1 MKKII
6 MVSMLILTVLFTGC
20 GKEKEVEELFKDPTV
35 EEVQSIEERIKE
47 KNDYIKEIVNKQLEG
62 LDYEIAIN
70 PGVVNVVINSED
82 KTLKK
87 EIEQQIEGED
97 FIKTRTNMAQ
107 WSGEVKEKVKNKYKE
122 SITVYY
128 YYSVGDYLYINS
140 HDGFVTTTYLDY
152 CR

>member
-6 MVSMLILTVLFTGC
+6 MVPMLILTVLFIGC

-35 EEVQSIEERIKE
+35 EEVQSIEERNKE
-47 KNDYIKEIVNKQLEG
+47 KSEYIKEIVNKQLSE
-62 LDYEIAIN
+62 LNYEITIN
-70 PGVVNVVINSED
+70 PSVVSVTINNED
-82 KTLKK
+82 ETLKE

-107 WSGEVKEKVKNKYKE
+107 WSGEVKEKVKKKYKE
-122 SITVYY
+122 DITVYY

>member
-6 MVSMLILTVLFTGC
+6 MVSMLMLTVLFTGC
-20 GKEKEVEELFKDPTV
+20 GKGKDVEELFKNPTA

-47 KNDYIKEIVNKQLEG
+47 ENDYIKESVNKQLEG
-62 LDYEIAIN
+62 LDYEITIN

-82 KTLKK
+82 ETLKK
-87 EIEQQIEGED
+87 EIEQQLEGKD

-107 WSGEVKEKVKNKYKE
+107 WSGEVKEKVKNKFKE

>member
-6 MVSMLILTVLFTGC
+6 MLSMLILTVLFTGC

-82 KTLKK
+82 ETLKK

-107 WSGEVKEKVKNKYKE
+107 WSGEVKEKVKKK
-122 SITVYY
+122 
-128 YYSVGDYLYINS
+128 
-140 HDGFVTTTYLDY
+140 
-152 CR
+152 

>member
-6 MVSMLILTVLFTGC
+6 IASILMLTVLFVGC
-20 GKEKEVEELFKDPTV
+20 GKEVEELFKDPTA

-47 KNDYIKEIVNKQLEG
+47 KNDYIKEIVNKQLKG
-62 LDYEIAIN
+62 LDYEITIN
-70 PGVVNVVINSED
+70 PSVVSVTINNED
-82 KTLKK
+82 ETLKK
-87 EIEQQIEGED
+87 EIEQQIEGKD

>member
-6 MVSMLILTVLFTGC
+6 MVSILMLTVLFTGC
-20 GKEKEVEELFKDPTV
+20 GKEKEVEELFKEPTS
-35 EEVQSIEERIKE
+35 EEIQSMEERNKE
-47 KNDYIKEIVNKQLEG
+47 KSEYIKEIVDKQLVE
-62 LDYEIAIN
+62 LNYEITIN
-70 PGVVNVVINSED
+70 PSVVSVTINNED
-82 KTLKK
+82 ETLKK
-87 EIEQQIEGED
+87 EIEQQIEGKD

-122 SITVYY
+122 NITVYY

>member
-6 MVSMLILTVLFTGC
+6 MVSMLMLTVLFTGC

-35 EEVQSIEERIKE
+35 EEVQSIEERNKE
-47 KNDYIKEIVNKQLEG
+47 KSEYIKEIVNKQLEG
-62 LDYEIAIN
+62 LEYEIAIN

-82 KTLKK
+82 ETLKK
-87 EIEQQIEGED
+87 EIEQQVEGKD
-97 FIKTRTNMAQ
+97 FIKTRNNMAQ
-107 WSGEVKEKVKNKYKE
+107 WSGEIKEKVKNKYKE

>member
-20 GKEKEVEELFKDPTV
+20 GKEKEVEELFRDPTV
-35 EEVQSIEERIKE
+35 EEIQSIEATNKE
-47 KNDYIKEIVNKQLEG
+47 KGEYIKEIVNKQLEG
-62 LDYEIAIN
+62 LNYEITVNPGAVSVAIN
-70 PGVVNVVINSED
+70 SNDE
-82 KTLKK
+82 TLKK

-97 FIKTRTNMAQ
+97 FIKTRDNMAQ
-107 WSGEVKEKVKNKYKE
+107 WSGEVKEKMRKKYKE
-122 SITVYY
+122 DIVVYY

>member
-1 MKKII
+1 MRKII
-6 MVSMLILTVLFTGC
+6 MASMLILTVLFTGC
-20 GKEKEVEELFKDPTV
+20 GKEKEVEELFKEPTA
-35 EEVQSIEERIKE
+35 EEVQSIEERNKE
-47 KNDYIKEIVNKQLEG
+47 KSEYIKEIVNKQLEG

-82 KTLKK
+82 ETLKK

>member
-20 GKEKEVEELFKDPTV
+20 GKEEGVEELFKEPTA
-35 EEVQSIEERIKE
+35 EEIQSIEERNKE
-47 KNDYIKEIVNKQLEG
+47 KSEYIKEIVNKQLAE
-62 LDYEIAIN
+62 LNYEITIN
-70 PGVVNVVINSED
+70 PSVVSVTINNENE
-82 KTLKK
+82 TLKE
-87 EIEQQIEGED
+87 EIEQQVEGKD
-97 FIKTRTNMAQ
+97 FIETRTNMAQ
-107 WSGEVKEKVKNKYKE
+107 WSGEVKEKVKKKYKE
-122 SITVYY
+122 DITVYY

>member
-20 GKEKEVEELFKDPTV
+20 GKEKDSEELFKDPTTK
-35 EEVQSIEERIKE
+35 EVQSIEERIKE

-82 KTLKK
+82 ETLKK
-87 EIEQQIEGED
+87 EIEQQVEGKD

>member
-6 MVSMLILTVLFTGC
+6 MASMLILTVLFVGC

-82 KTLKK
+82 ETLKK
-87 EIEQQIEGED
+87 EIEQQVEGKD

-107 WSGEVKEKVKNKYKE
+107 WSGEVKEKVKNKFKE

>member
-6 MVSMLILTVLFTGC
+6 MVSMLMLTVLFTGC

-47 KNDYIKEIVNKQLEG
+47 KNDYIKEIVNKQLTG

-82 KTLKK
+82 ETLKK
-87 EIEQQIEGED
+87 EIEQQVEGKD

>member
-6 MVSMLILTVLFTGC
+6 MVSMLMLTILFTGC
-20 GKEKEVEELFKDPTV
+20 GKEKGGEELFRDPTT

-82 KTLKK
+82 ETLKK
-87 EIEQQIEGED
+87 EIEQQVEGKD

>member
-6 MVSMLILTVLFTGC
+6 MVSMLMLTILFTGC
-20 GKEKEVEELFKDPTV
+20 GKEKGGEELFRDPTT

-47 KNDYIKEIVNKQLEG
+47 KNDYIKEIVNKQLAE
-62 LDYEIAIN
+62 LNYEITIN
-70 PGVVNVVINSED
+70 PSVVSVTINNENE
-82 KTLKK
+82 TLKE
-87 EIEQQIEGED
+87 EIEQQTEGKE

-107 WSGEVKEKVKNKYKE
+107 WSGEVKEKVKKKYKE
-122 SITVYY
+122 DITVYY

>member
-6 MVSMLILTVLFTGC
+6 MVSMLMLTVLFTGC

-35 EEVQSIEERIKE
+35 EEVQSIEERNKE
-47 KNDYIKEIVNKQLEG
+47 KSEYIKEIVNKQLSE
-62 LDYEIAIN
+62 LNYEITIN
-70 PGVVNVVINSED
+70 PSVVSVTINNENE
-82 KTLKK
+82 TLKE

-97 FIKTRTNMAQ
+97 FIKTRTDMAQ
-107 WSGEVKEKVKNKYKE
+107 WSGEVKEKVKKKYKE
-122 SITVYY
+122 DITVYY

>member
-6 MVSMLILTVLFTGC
+6 MVSMLMLTILFTGC
-20 GKEKEVEELFKDPTV
+20 GKEKGGEELFRDPTT

-47 KNDYIKEIVNKQLEG
+47 KNDYIKEIVNKQLAE
-62 LDYEIAIN
+62 LNYEITIN
-70 PGVVNVVINSED
+70 PSVVSVTINNENE
-82 KTLKK
+82 TLKE
-87 EIEQQIEGED
+87 EIEQQVEGKD

-107 WSGEVKEKVKNKYKE
+107 WSGEVKEKVKKKYKE
-122 SITVYY
+122 DITVYY

>member
-6 MVSMLILTVLFTGC
+6 MVSMLILTVLFAGC
-20 GKEKEVEELFKDPTV
+20 GKDGEELFKNPTA
-35 EEVQSIEERIKE
+35 EEIQSIEERIKE

-82 KTLKK
+82 ETLKK

>member
-82 KTLKK
+82 ETLKK

-107 WSGEVKEKVKNKYKE
+107 WSGEVKGKVKNKYKE

>member
-20 GKEKEVEELFKDPTV
+20 GKDGEELFKDPTV

-47 KNDYIKEIVNKQLEG
+47 KNDYIKEIVKKQLEG

-82 KTLKK
+82 ETLKK
-87 EIEQQIEGED
+87 EIEQQVEGKD

-107 WSGEVKEKVKNKYKE
+107 WSGDVKEKVENKYKE

>member
-1 MKKII
+1 M
-6 MVSMLILTVLFTGC
+6 LTVLFTGC
-20 GKEKEVEELFKDPTV
+20 GKGKDGEELFKDPTA

-47 KNDYIKEIVNKQLEG
+47 ENDYIKEIVNKQLEG
-62 LDYEIAIN
+62 LDYEITIN

-82 KTLKK
+82 ETLKK
-87 EIEQQIEGED
+87 EIEQQVEGKD